1 MACLH
6 CSEVYS
12 SQWGSRLKDYEPDQQ
27 DWDHN
32 LEQILK
38 TQHREGPHDNKQ
50 IRLSKEDALE
60 IVDDLIKNFPNIEKI
75 DFAGG
80 EVLYQKQFFPV
91 LERLA
96 QHPNAK
102 NMYIFFHS
110 NFNAKFDVR
119 KLNDPFTLWSTKIKI
134 SIDAGTNIYSYFR
147 DGDWDVLKDNLD
159 KFKKI
164 NENTYLD
171 AVCTTSIYQIL
182 DIKNILLS
190 LCSLDV
196 NEISNEY
203 SNDSRYINS
212 CYCI

>member
-80 EVLYQKQFFPV
+80 EV
-91 LERLA
+91 
-96 QHPNAK
+96 H
-102 NMYIFFHS
+102 
-110 NFNAKFDVR
+110 
-119 KLNDPFTLWSTKIKI
+119 
-134 SIDAGTNIYSYFR
+134 
-147 DGDWDVLKDNLD
+147 
-159 KFKKI
+159 
-164 NENTYLD
+164 
-171 AVCTTSIYQIL
+171 
-182 DIKNILLS
+182 IKNNS
-190 LCSLDV
+190 FLC
-196 NEISNEY
+196 
-203 SNDSRYINS
+203 
-212 CYCI
+212 